1 MENIQQAIKKLLE
14 VFSVLIMS
22 VMSIMVFV
30 NVVLRYGF
38 NSSLTTSEDGT
49 VKNQRSNVEI
59 SMTEAYRPC
68 VLEMHFPYAE

>member
-38 NSSLTTSEDGT
+38 NSSLTTSEELSRYLFIWLT
-49 VKNQRSNVEI
+49 FSASI
-59 SMTEAYRPC
+59 LAY
-68 VLEMHFPYAE
+68 A